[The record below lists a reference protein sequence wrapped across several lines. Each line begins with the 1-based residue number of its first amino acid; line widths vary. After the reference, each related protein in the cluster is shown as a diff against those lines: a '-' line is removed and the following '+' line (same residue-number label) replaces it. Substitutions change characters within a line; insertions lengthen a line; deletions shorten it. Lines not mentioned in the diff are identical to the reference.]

1 MGKFTI
7 TKIGEIQ
14 KDNDNLFNPDT
25 ALTIHI
31 SLFGK
36 VVPKKARMRKVKEV
50 QKKIKQKNAIKKN
63 GEL

>member
-1 MGKFTI
+1 MGKFT
-7 TKIGEIQ
+7 TKKIGEIQ
-14 KDNDNLFNPDT
+14 KDDDNLFNPDT

-36 VVPKKARMRKVKEV
+36 FVPKKARMKKVKEV

-63 GEL
+63 GKL

>member
-1 MGKFTI
+1 MGKFTT

-36 VVPKKARMRKVKEV
+36 FVPKKARMRKVKEV